1 VRGRGSSANTRRV
14 FIGTLVVFL
23 LAAPLTAEAQA
34 PAKVPR
40 IGFLSPLSLTGDT
53 RLESF
58 LQGLRELGY
67 VDGQTIAIEFRF
79 AEGNSERLPALAAE
93 LVRLKVDVIVATAQA
108 STEAAKRAT
117 GTIPIVFAVVGDPV
131 GVGLVASLARPGG
144 NITGLASI
152 APEVVG
158 KQLQLLKEAAPKI
171 SRVAIL
177 QNPNNPGH
185 PVVLRQAEAAARTL
199 GLQLHAVQ
207 ARTPAEIDAAFA
219 AMRSQRSGGVLV
231 GRDALV
237 LQQRAQ
243 IAALAAKSR
252 LPAVYGFR
260 ENAEAG
266 GLLAYG
272 ANVSAMYRR
281 AASYVDKILKGAKPA
296 DLPVEQPT
304 KFELV
309 INLKT
314 ARALGLTIPQSV
326 LGRADEVID

>member
-1 VRGRGSSANTRRV
+1 VPLFALLT
-14 FIGTLVVFL
+14 IFL
-23 LAAPLTAEAQA
+23 LAAPLMTEAQA
-34 PAKVPR
+34 PTKVPR
-40 IGFLSPLSLTGDT
+40 IGFLSPLSLAADT

-67 VDGQTIAIEFRF
+67 VDGQTIVIEFRF
-79 AEGNSERLPALAAE
+79 AEGKPERLAALAAE
-93 LVRLKVDVIVATAQA
+93 LGGLKVEVIVATAQA

-144 NITGLASI
+144 NITGLASV
-152 APEVVG
+152 APDVVG
-158 KQLQLLKEAAPKI
+158 KQLQLLKEVAPKI

-177 QNPNNPGH
+177 LNPNNPGH
-185 PVVLRQAEAAARTL
+185 PVVLRQAETAARAL
-199 GLQLHAVQ
+199 GIQLQVLH
-207 ARTPAEIDAAFA
+207 ARTPAEIDAAFV
-219 AMRSQRSGGVLV
+219 AMRGQGAGGVLV

-237 LQQRAQ
+237 LVQRTQ
-243 IAALAAKSR
+243 IAALAAKGR

-266 GLLAYG
+266 GLMAYG
-272 ANVSAMYRR
+272 ASVSAMYRR
-281 AASYVDKILKGAKPA
+281 AATYVDKILKGAKPG

-314 ARALGLTIPQSV
+314 AKALGLTIPPSLLQ
-326 LGRADEVID
+326 RADEVIQ

>member
-1 VRGRGSSANTRRV
+1 M
-14 FIGTLVVFL
+14 GTLAGVL
-23 LAAPLTAEAQA
+23 IAPLAAEAQA

-40 IGFLSPLSLTGDT
+40 IGFLSPLSLSGDT

-67 VDGQTIAIEFRF
+67 VDGKTIAIEFRF
-79 AEGNSERLPALAAE
+79 AEGKPERLPALAAE

-108 STEAAKRAT
+108 ATEAVKQAT

-131 GVGLVASLARPGG
+131 AVGLVASLARPGG
-144 NITGLASI
+144 NITGLASV
-152 APEVVG
+152 APDVVG
-158 KQLQLLKEAAPKI
+158 KQLQLLKEVAPKI
-171 SRVAIL
+171 SQVAIL

-185 PVVLRQAEAAARTL
+185 PVVLRQAEAAARAL
-199 GLQLHAVQ
+199 GMQLHLLQ

-219 AMRSQRSGGVLV
+219 AMRSQRVGGVLV

-237 LQQRAQ
+237 LTQRTQ
-243 IAALAAKSR
+243 IAALAAKNR
-252 LPAVYGFR
+252 LPAIYGFR
-260 ENAEAG
+260 ENAETG
-266 GLLAYG
+266 GLMAYG

-281 AASYVDKILKGAKPA
+281 AATYVDKILKGAKPA

-314 ARALGLTIPQSV
+314 AKALGLTIPQS
-326 LGRADEVID
+326 LLQRADEVIQ